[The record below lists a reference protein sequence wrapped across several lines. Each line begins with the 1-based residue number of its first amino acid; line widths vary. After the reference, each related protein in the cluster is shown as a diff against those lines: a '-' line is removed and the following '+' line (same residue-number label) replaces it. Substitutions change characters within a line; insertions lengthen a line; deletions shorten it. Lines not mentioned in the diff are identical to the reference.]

1 MKQASYRLVERNWT
15 TRQGESE
22 ISRRKEYR
30 KRLRVKDCQE
40 GAYVHVYLVRT
51 KG

>member
-1 MKQASYRLVERNWT
+1 MKEASYRRRKKLDYAG
-15 TRQGESE
+15 GESE

-30 KRLRVKDCQE
+30 KRLRVKDCKE
-40 GAYVHVYLVRT
+40 GTYTHVYLVRT